1 MHTILIAGMEDR
13 AMLHEVASANQQ
25 LHVILPESQEDFI
38 EAWNKPL
45 DLMILP
51 SSIYKRYQKEIDLL
65 IEKQHSIKFFLL
77 LSNLTAMDFHH
88 KDLLLKKYFPMKV
101 KSMDRT
107 LVDRILNFA
116 EEMDNGC
123 ICEDLVLNYRERTI
137 SVQHEVLPLT
147 PLEFDLFLFLRL
159 HEKTTLTRDELI
171 KAVWGYNFLGDSRT
185 IDTHIKSL
193 RRKLGKYR
201 CLIKTIWGKG
211 YQMDL
216 NGISSFLSF

>member
-13 AMLHEVASANQQ
+13 AMLHEVVSVNQQ
-25 LHVILPESQEDFI
+25 LHVILPESHEDFI
-38 EAWNKPL
+38 EAWNKPI

-51 SSIYKRYQKEIDLL
+51 SSTYKSYQKEIDLL
-65 IEKQHSIKFFLL
+65 VEKQRNIKFFLL
-77 LSNLTAMDFHH
+77 LSKLTPMDFHH
-88 KDLLLKKYFPMKV
+88 KDLMLKKYFPMKV
-101 KSMDRT
+101 KTIDRV
-107 LVDRILNFA
+107 LLDKILNFV
-116 EEMDNGC
+116 EEMEKGC
-123 ICEDLVLNYRERTI
+123 TCGDLVLNYGERTI
-137 SVQHEVLPLT
+137 IVQNEVLPLT

-159 HEKTTLTRDELI
+159 HEKSTLTRDELI

>member
-1 MHTILIAGMEDR
+1 MHNILIAGMDDR
-13 AMLHEVASANQQ
+13 TMVHEVAS
-25 LHVILPESQEDFI
+25 VSPTTKMILPDSDRDFI
-38 EAWNKPL
+38 EALNRPV

-51 SSIYKRYQKEIDLL
+51 SSYYKKFQQEIDELL
-65 IEKQHSIKFFLL
+65 VKQQSLKFFLL
-77 LSNLTAMDFHH
+77 IKTLTPMEFSH

-101 KSMDRT
+101 KN
-107 LVDRILNFA
+107 VDKELLMRILRFA
-116 EEMDNGC
+116 EEMEKGC
-123 ICEDLVLNYRERTI
+123 TCGDLVLNYEERK
-137 SVQHEVLPLT
+137 VELAGEALPLT

-159 HEKTTLTRDELI
+159 HEKSTLSRDELI

-216 NGISSFLSF
+216 SGISSFLSF